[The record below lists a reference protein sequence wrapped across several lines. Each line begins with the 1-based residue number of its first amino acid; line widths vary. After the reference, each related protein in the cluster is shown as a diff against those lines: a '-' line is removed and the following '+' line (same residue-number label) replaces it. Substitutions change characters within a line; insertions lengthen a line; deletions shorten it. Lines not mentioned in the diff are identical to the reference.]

1 MNNYFTLF
9 GEKEGDAGAVG
20 REGGRRGR
28 WGEVLRY
35 LFYEQNSRVPLP
47 GLRTC
52 LTLTFSVRIIY
63 PACETHFKIE
73 FKKKKKLMQVCFV
86 RFSFDLLNYE
96 RKSGVSFVRLYF
108 SDFLQ

>member
-1 MNNYFTLF
+1 MNGFM
-9 GEKEGDAGAVG
+9 VG
-20 REGGRRGR
+20 RREIFGIDETVVWRGR

-47 GLRTC
+47 ALRTC

-73 FKKKKKLMQVCFV
+73 FKKKKEVNAGLF
-86 RFSFDLLNYE
+86 RAIFF
-96 RKSGVSFVRLYF
+96 
-108 SDFLQ
+108 